1 MAEEVVVNGERL
13 NDIEWEIEQIKEDR
27 KKIVGEIEGKK
38 NRIKDMQELLGKSVR
53 EDYKRDIFDLLFDV
67 DSLNDFISNSYYVGK
82 VDKAIVNYL
91 DGIKKDKEEL
101 ENKEKEL
108 RELEKTLKELVKEEK
123 EQSVV
128 VEEKIEEKEKYVE
141 GLSEEN
147 KGIIEG
153 REIRD
158 IEVGI
163 EKIDIENKEDF
174 KIEENY
180 KVDKNEESKVE
191 DKENKVDIDKIEE
204 KPIEQ
209 EVIEETKVIEDDP
222 IENENSVENSLTE
235 NDPIEKENSVN
246 DESVKSKIVE
256 AAYSQIGVPYVY
268 GASEEGEAFDCSGL
282 TSWAYSQVGID
293 IPHSSAGQAAML
305 ENEVADSGE
314 LEAGDLVF
322 YIGNGGGQSGN
333 HVAIYA
339 GNGQVIHANGSLVT
353 VSDMNEN
360 WTSAGSLI

>member
-1 MAEEVVVNGERL
+1 MAEEIVVNGERL

-27 KKIVGEIEGKK
+27 EKVVKEIEGKK
-38 NRIKDMQELLGKSVR
+38 DRIKEMQELLGKSIR

-67 DSLNDFISNSYYVGK
+67 DSLNDFISNSYYVDK

-91 DGIKKDKEEL
+91 DGVKKDKEEL
-101 ENKEKEL
+101 EKRE
-108 RELEKTLKELVKEEK
+108 RELKDLEKKLKGLVREEK
-123 EQSVV
+123 EQSIV
-128 VEEKIEEKEKYVE
+128 VEEKIEEKEKYVD
-141 GLSEEN
+141 GLSEEDR
-147 KGIIEG
+147 GIIEG

-158 IEVGI
+158 IEIGI

-180 KVDKNEESKVE
+180 KVDNHEIDDIEEVKVENKNEE
-191 DKENKVDIDKIEE
+191 NRIDIDKIEE

-209 EVIEETKVIEDDP
+209 EIIEETKVIETDP
-222 IENENSVENSLTE
+222 IENESS
-235 NDPIEKENSVN
+235 IEKENSIDGN
-246 DESVKSKIVE
+246 VKSKIVE

-305 ENEVADSGE
+305 ENGVADSSE

-360 WTSAGSLI
+360 WTSAGSLV